1 MNQVFKKILPYYY
14 YNNRFK
20 IEKDLNRKGVEG
32 TCRTR
37 IVFLIIIFF
46 YFFISSFF
54 INVTGD
60 ILLKLL
66 LYKLQTLP

>member
-32 TCRTR
+32 RR
-37 IVFLIIIFF
+37 
-46 YFFISSFF
+46 
-54 INVTGD
+54 
-60 ILLKLL
+60 
-66 LYKLQTLP
+66 

>member
-37 IVFLIIIFF
+37 IVFLIIIFV
-46 YFFISSFF
+46 YFHIF
-54 INVTGD
+54 INVVTGD